1 MINQIAE
8 KIDNCPR
15 EDMLL
20 YLDRELSAADE
31 LIFEKH
37 LTECSVCHREL
48 NSQKKMFLALNLA
61 FDEKTEIEL
70 PKDFAKVVA
79 ANAESNV
86 KGLRSRKER
95 SSALF
100 IILGLVLLTLIG
112 LSIENER
119 LFGVIS
125 GFGKQIITILSF
137 ILRLIFDLTV
147 GLAVVLRSLSQQLI
161 SNTSIFVLSIGVFV
175 ISLFALSR
183 IWDRLNR
190 F

>member
-1 MINQIAE
+1 MMSQSAE
-8 KIDNCPR
+8 NTNNCPR

-20 YLDRELSAADE
+20 YLDRELSPADE

-37 LTECSVCHREL
+37 LTGCSVCHNEL

-61 FDEKTEIEL
+61 FEDKTEIEL
-70 PKDFAKVVA
+70 PKNFAKVVA

-100 IILGLVLLTLIG
+100 IISGLILLALIG
-112 LSIENER
+112 LSLENER
-119 LFGVIS
+119 FFGVVTA
-125 GFGKQIITILSF
+125 FGKQIITIFGF
-137 ILRLIFDLTV
+137 ILRLIFDLTI
-147 GLAVVLRSLSQQLI
+147 GLAVVLRSLSQQFV

-175 ISLFALSR
+175 VSLFALSR